1 MKIFIWKGGI
11 MYVNGQ
17 EKEVK
22 ADWGKRD
29 PKAKSLCSKIDDHK
43 SSHGKIRIETGRR
56 LHRQKKGIFRQELF
70 TPPGLC

>member
-17 EKEVK
+17 GKPIK
-22 ADWGKRD
+22 ADWCKRD

-43 SSHGKIRIETGRR
+43 SSHGKIRI
-56 LHRQKKGIFRQELF
+56 
-70 TPPGLC
+70 